1 MSTFDLDDLLE
12 QGDNANSPPPQTPAS
27 NATDDSRP
35 SATLPPTKPAPSPQ
49 GYFSSARPMNLQ
61 NKVNMAGASAEN
73 PPRSDGTSTNVP
85 PSPKTPEPKSALP
98 ALVPLPSGT
107 AFLQAQR
114 LDAPASTVSESTTR
128 LIDSIYS
135 TDVFEYTDLPLLTW
149 FRKHTLV
156 ADGEVPFFSTPTLA
170 KLMLKENHDL
180 KTYVSAFQGKISS
193 LTGIHR
199 MSALVA
205 LTETIFTAYQP
216 SSPTIIKLSIHFL
229 TNTAGLSDDAFN
241 GLDPTASILSLTTDF
256 ITNYYQVQNHQLAKF
271 DRDEIIAGQ
280 LISRPSLDGSFNTQ
294 PGYLR
299 LCADRGVFTN
309 ADKITEYFD
318 TWSTLWRMLKTCLC
332 AGVQFVPDVDLA
344 IRRRIIN
351 GLKTHPLRQQFTVSG
366 PEPAR
371 LWLGRYHKADEAG
384 LVFERQAGF
393 NCGLTLDDVGHISVG
408 MDAIHEC
415 LLDLFSLVLM
425 QADIGTVNVPRVLPE
440 LKIFEPNRRLPDC
453 TWPQFITVFTKTEQL
468 YDNSLN
474 KKTWPLTRPLA
485 ITSNL
490 TSTDSSDS
498 GGDRTKDK
506 KCKYCKGPHYTS
518 DCPSPER
525 ASAEVCRQHLAGKCR
540 NGAKHCKYLHP
551 NKSETQLAG
560 SSTGLSNQDANDHKS
575 KNSSQNS
582 QKRTT
587 PDQSLVADKMK
598 PPPDDFTKAQTRTC
612 SIPECAKSFT
622 IPLEG
627 DKGTKWYQEKGLFLP
642 KRCQECIQSGRTN
655 WKPKPP
661 TESQLSQAGH
671 LVDDPT
677 ADPDAVDSLFADIS
691 DVSDG
696 QVSAGSAATVSPC
709 DRSEPESDRPPTAS
723 GSQVSR
729 SESSNTGDNDERS
742 VSSIRI
748 PTSIAFIA
756 EITHR
761 SILAHG

>member
-1 MSTFDLDDLLE
+1 
-12 QGDNANSPPPQTPAS
+12 
-27 NATDDSRP
+27 
-35 SATLPPTKPAPSPQ
+35 
-49 GYFSSARPMNLQ
+49 
-61 NKVNMAGASAEN
+61 
-73 PPRSDGTSTNVP
+73 
-85 PSPKTPEPKSALP
+85 
-98 ALVPLPSGT
+98 
-107 AFLQAQR
+107 
-114 LDAPASTVSESTTR
+114 
-128 LIDSIYS
+128 
-135 TDVFEYTDLPLLTW
+135 
-149 FRKHTLV
+149 
-156 ADGEVPFFSTPTLA
+156 
-170 KLMLKENHDL
+170 MLKENQDL
-180 KTYVSAFQGKISS
+180 KSYVSAFQSKISS

-241 GLDPTASILSLTTDF
+241 GLDPTASILSLITDF
-256 ITNYYQVQNHQLAKF
+256 ITNYYQVQNHQLAQF
-271 DRDEIIAGQ
+271 ERDEIIAGK
-280 LISRPSLDGSFNTQ
+280 LISRPSLDGSFSTQ

-299 LCADRGVFTN
+299 LCADRTVFTN
-309 ADKITEYFD
+309 AEEITEYFD

-384 LVFERQAGF
+384 LVFEKQAGF
-393 NCGLTLDDVGHISVG
+393 NCGLTLDDVGHISIG

-425 QADIGTVNVPRVLPE
+425 QANIGTVKVPRVLPE

-490 TSTDSSDS
+490 TSTESPGS
-498 GGDRTKDK
+498 GGDRAKDK

-551 NKSETQLAG
+551 NKSETLQSGWKSIKTLMTTSRKTRPKIRKKRTPKETRMFLINPWLLTSRSLLPMTSPRPRLAPAPSLSVPSRSRSPSRVIKARNGTRTKACFFRSDAKSASSLAG
-560 SSTGLSNQDANDHKS
+560 PIG
-575 KNSSQNS
+575 
-582 QKRTT
+582 
-587 PDQSLVADKMK
+587 
-598 PPPDDFTKAQTRTC
+598 
-612 SIPECAKSFT
+612 
-622 IPLEG
+622 
-627 DKGTKWYQEKGLFLP
+627 
-642 KRCQECIQSGRTN
+642 
-655 WKPKPP
+655 
-661 TESQLSQAGH
+661 
-671 LVDDPT
+671 
-677 ADPDAVDSLFADIS
+677 
-691 DVSDG
+691 
-696 QVSAGSAATVSPC
+696 
-709 DRSEPESDRPPTAS
+709 
-723 GSQVSR
+723 SR
-729 SESSNTGDNDERS
+729 SHPPRASYLKLVIWSMTQRLTLMLS
-742 VSSIRI
+742 TVFLQTS
-748 PTSIAFIA
+748 PTSPTVNFCWF
-756 EITHR
+756 
-761 SILAHG
+761 S